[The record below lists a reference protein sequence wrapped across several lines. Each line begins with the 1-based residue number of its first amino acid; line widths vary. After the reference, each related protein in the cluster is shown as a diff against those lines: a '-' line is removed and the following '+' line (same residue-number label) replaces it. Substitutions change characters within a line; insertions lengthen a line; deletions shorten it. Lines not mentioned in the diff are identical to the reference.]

1 MPKLVLL
8 LAAALA
14 ISGCM
19 AEVLTTTAVQGQLQ
33 AQSAGAAM
41 RTLEYARE
49 SAGQTNLQ
57 SAINAYYADKGY
69 YPPSLDALVPQYLA
83 SVPTQPNGTPYGYD
97 AASGRISEVP
107 AGGIAPQDYQTMD
120 QIRAAINRFGTTTG
134 YYPNT
139 LDDLYPNY
147 LATPP
152 RTAAGEAFLYNNQN
166 GEVTHPR
173 AGQAPATNT
182 APRNAPT
189 GGGSP
194 MMETMTGIGIQ
205 NQLGNMSS
213 GGANAAG
220 TRSRGSVRG
229 IASGHD
235 AQQQQVMN
243 NLGL

>member
-1 MPKLVLL
+1 MCKRALPLAAL
-8 LAAALA
+8 LAL
-14 ISGCM
+14 SGCM

-33 AQSAGAAM
+33 AQSANAAM
-41 RTLEYARE
+41 RTLEYAKE

-57 SAINAYYADKGY
+57 SAINAYYADKGH
-69 YPPSLDALVPQYLA
+69 YPPSLDALVPQYIA
-83 SVPTQPNGTPYGYD
+83 AVPTQPNGSPYGYD
-97 AASGRISEVP
+97 PSSGRISELA
-107 AGGIAPQDYQTMD
+107 AGGIAPQDYQMME

-147 LATPP
+147 LAVPP

-173 AGQAPATNT
+173 AGQSPTYGA
-182 APRNAPT
+182 APRNAS
-189 GGGSP
+189 GGGTP
-194 MMETMTGIGIQ
+194 MMETMTGIGMQ

-220 TRSRGSVRG
+220 TRSRGNVRG